1 MSQLTDEDVLRS
13 LLTDYMTDP
22 DFDNRTCFSLYVNR
36 CMKLGVDVKMD
47 AKQVYEFY
55 NSQKKAK

>member
-1 MSQLTDEDVLRS
+1 
-13 LLTDYMTDP
+13 MTDP